1 MTELPLETRIFN
13 AMIVCHVASFTGR
26 IRFRD
31 IVKHSTLL
39 RPDITEDIV
48 RSHVADFVQAGL
60 VECVGPE
67 VYKLA
72 IQKSI
77 DGHPAGGGA
86 A

>member
-1 MTELPLETRIFN
+1 MTEIELSRRIWN
-13 AMIVCHVASFTGR
+13 AIIVCHVASFTGR
-26 IRFRD
+26 IKFKD
-31 IVKHSTLL
+31 IVKHSTLH